1 MEEIDDVD
9 LKNHPIT
16 ILQEG
21 NFSFM
26 TYSHNEGKPR
36 INSITLKYN
45 NKLYQF
51 EISNIKVIKDEPKKE
66 LK

>member
-1 MEEIDDVD
+1 VEETDDVD
-9 LKNHPIT
+9 LTNTPLS

-21 NFSFM
+21 AFSFM
-26 TYSHNEGKPR
+26 TYSHNDGKPR
-36 INSITLKYN
+36 IKSITLKYN

-51 EISNIKVIKDEPKKE
+51 EISNIKVLKDEPKKE